1 MRKVIVNCVVEYS
14 YAAELSD
21 EVDLNDVSDVFSNVD
36 GQDPVYQTIRRE
48 ANNVAG
54 DIVSVID
61 AETGEIL
68 SEL

>member
-14 YAAELSD
+14 CAAELSD

>member
-14 YAAELSD
+14 YAAELPD

-36 GQDPVYQTIRRE
+36 GQDPVYQTIRKE
-48 ANNVAG
+48 ASNVAG

-68 SEL
+68 GEL